1 MTRET
6 ELQKEENDKI
16 QEEYEKMKSKIQ
28 SDIDTVKQKL
38 KEERADKMR
47 QLSLDRD
54 ERIAAIKEKHDKE
67 VSRLRHQLQQATDE
81 TTVLRQKEKEESDR
95 ADKLQHELMSLKKSA
110 QDKEDQVITQERRLA
125 SFIAENEQSLIEIQ
139 QDGERRIG
147 QAKRDRASKERE
159 LAKLID
165 KIPKQREALAKEVDD
180 LRHENETEIELA
192 ETKIHKMR
200 ESKKSMLQKASAKLI
215 SLQQET
221 ANIEKE
227 MDTAR
232 KSKLLGK
239 KVLGRTGKSSST
251 KR

>member
-1 MTRET
+1 M
-6 ELQKEENDKI
+6 K
-16 QEEYEKMKSKIQ
+16 EEYEKMKSKIQ

-54 ERIAAIKEKHDKE
+54 ERITAIKEKHDKE

-81 TTVLRQKEKEESDR
+81 TTGLRQKEKEESDR
-95 ADKLQHELMSLKKSA
+95 ADKLQHELSSLKRSV

-139 QDGERRIG
+139 QNGERRIA
-147 QAKRDRASKERE
+147 QARRDKASTETE

-165 KIPKQREALAKEVDD
+165 KLPKQREALAKELDD

-192 ETKIHKMR
+192 ENKIHKML
-200 ESKKSMLQKASAKLI
+200 ESKKSMLQKASAKLLG
-215 SLQQET
+215 LQQET
-221 ANIEKE
+221 TNIEKE

-239 KVLGRTGKSSST
+239 KVLGRKGKSSST
-251 KR
+251 